1 MLPSSWLTHHEL
13 TGAAAVLQ
21 IQGVTVPNVK
31 GEVVLTALGID
42 AGRLTENVIILCCF
56 YVGCVLSSLA
66 VLYLGLPRA
75 LRRRPAR
82 Q

>member
-1 MLPSSWLTHHEL
+1 MLPRSCLTQHVL

-42 AGRLTENVIILCCF
+42 SGKLTDNVIILCCF
-56 YVGCVLSSLA
+56 YAGCVLSSLA
-66 VLYLGLPRA
+66 ILYLSLPRA
-75 LRRRPAR
+75 LKRRPAR
-82 Q
+82 L